1 MIPRPAS
8 KLLPLGVFALL
19 LSGCA
24 ASRSS
29 LGGAFHGVPPP
40 ARAPAAE
47 PVSVAFIFTHVHQN
61 VGWDAIPKL
70 HHQDRYANG
79 FYDFFGHALPILSNI
94 GSYAT
99 FTDLAEDVTDPRRR
113 AERDSL
119 AQGSHDFTVT
129 MRFTRETSFPRQVF
143 GTIASAL
150 TLTALPVPFTRHYSL
165 TVDVTNRSGSLLKR
179 YERTA
184 TVTRWVQAFLI
195 FAYPFHPESR
205 KTDELYL
212 DFLQDVFREIEADGV
227 LLREGRPN
235 PS

>member
-1 MIPRPAS
+1 MIRPKVSRLA
-8 KLLPLGVFALL
+8 PLGIAALL
-19 LSGCA
+19 VSGCA
-24 ASRSS
+24 ASRSGLS
-29 LGGAFHGVPPP
+29 GAFRDAPNPVQRP
-40 ARAPAAE
+40 AE
-47 PVSVAFIFTHVHQN
+47 EEVTVAFIFTHVHQN

-79 FYDFFGHALPILSNI
+79 FYDFFGNALPILSNI

-99 FTDLAEDVTDPRRR
+99 FTDRAEDVTDPRRR

-119 AQGSHDFTVT
+119 AQGNYDFTVT
-129 MRFTRETSFPRQVF
+129 MRFIRETSFTRQVF

-150 TLTALPVPFTRHYSL
+150 TLTALPVPYKRHYSL
-165 TVDVTNRSGSLLKR
+165 TVEVTDRSGGLLKR

-184 TVTRWVQAFLI
+184 TVTQWVQALLI

-212 DFLQDVFREIEADGV
+212 DFLRDVFREMEADGV
-227 LLREGRPN
+227 LTAGG
-235 PS
+235 

>member
-1 MIPRPAS
+1 MIRRQAAN
-8 KLLPLGVFALL
+8 LAPLVVLAAL

-29 LGGAFHGVPPP
+29 LGGAFQGAPPRP
-40 ARAPAAE
+40 PTPGEASK

-61 VGWDAIPKL
+61 RGWDAIPKL

-79 FYDFFGHALPILSNI
+79 FYDFFGNALPILSNI
-94 GSYAT
+94 GSYTT
-99 FTDLAEDVTDPRRR
+99 FTDQAEDVTDPRRR

-119 AQGSHDFTVT
+119 ARGSHDFTVS
-129 MRFTRETSFPRQVF
+129 MRFTRETSFPRQVL
-143 GTIASAL
+143 GTIASTL
-150 TLTALPVPFTRHYSL
+150 TLTVVPVPYKRHYSL
-165 TVDVTNRSGSLLKR
+165 TVEVTDRSGDLLKR

-184 TVTRWVQAFLI
+184 TVTRWVEALLI

-212 DFLQDVFREIEADGV
+212 DFLRDVFREMEADGILV
-227 LLREGRPN
+227 PGGGR
-235 PS
+235 